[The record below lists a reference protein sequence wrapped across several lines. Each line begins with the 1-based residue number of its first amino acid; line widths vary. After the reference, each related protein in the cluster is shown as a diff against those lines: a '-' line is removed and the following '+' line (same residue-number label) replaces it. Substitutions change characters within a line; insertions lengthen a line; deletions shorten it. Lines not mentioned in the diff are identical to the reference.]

1 MALKTLPL
9 LERSL
14 SSHGEKTHLDF
25 HRQGANTKV
34 YAENPSILSSPGE
47 QPHPWIHDED
57 YQIALVPRQQFN
69 HPAESGAWSSTLQR
83 VFILTLT
90 WRELLERVRGELNP
104 GRAGDDATI
113 SQFGEVRINFLTMQI
128 SKSEKPIE
136 LTTQEFKL
144 LRFLTQAPARVFSR
158 SELLSQ
164 VWGYS
169 HYPSTR
175 TVDSHICMLRQK
187 LELNRT
193 RPIHFVT
200 VRGIGYKFVP

>member
-1 MALKTLPL
+1 MELKTLPV

-14 SSHGEKTHLDF
+14 RSYWEETHQDF
-25 HRQGANTKV
+25 PRQGANTSV
-34 YAENPSILSSPGE
+34 YAENPSILPSAGE
-47 QPHPWIHDED
+47 PPPPWIHDD
-57 YQIALVPRQQFN
+57 YQIALVPRQNFN

-83 VFILTLT
+83 VFVLTLT
-90 WRELLERVRGELNP
+90 WRELLERVRGELLP
-104 GRAGDDATI
+104 GRAGDAAAI
-113 SQFGEVRINFLTMQI
+113 SQFGEVRVNFLTMQI
-128 SKSEKPIE
+128 SKSDKPIE

-158 SELLSQ
+158 AELLNH

-200 VRGIGYKFVP
+200 VRGIGYKFIP

>member
-1 MALKTLPL
+1 MALRTLPVL
-9 LERSL
+9 DGSL
-14 SSHGEKTHLDF
+14 GSHGEETRQDF
-25 HRQGANTKV
+25 HRPGANSNV
-34 YAENPSILSSPGE
+34 YLENPPILSSGGDR
-47 QPHPWIHDED
+47 PHQWIHDDD
-57 YQIALVPRQQFN
+57 YQIALVPRQKLN
-69 HPAESGAWSSTLQR
+69 HSAEPGAWTSTLQR
-83 VFILTLT
+83 VFVLTLT

-104 GRAGDDATI
+104 GRTGGDATS
-113 SQFGEVRINFLTMQI
+113 SQFGEVRVNFLTMQI

-158 SELLSQ
+158 AELLTQ

-187 LELNRT
+187 LELNRN
-193 RPIHFVT
+193 RPIHFLT
-200 VRGIGYKFVP
+200 VRGIGYKFIP